1 MIHINLLPTNE
12 VEEASSRRK
21 EFLLAGGLL
30 TITLAAVLSVYFF
43 QGTRLN
49 AVTAKL
55 SRTENQMVAIRKQ
68 NQDLEKMEQ
77 QKKEV
82 EGKIR
87 VVHLLT
93 SPARR
98 AASVHILDDLSDSAP
113 QMLWLT
119 EFTEVKGVAKIN
131 GKSVDNQTIA
141 AFARKLANSRY
152 FKKVEIRE
160 TVQEKPVANL
170 RKPPTGGKGSALD
183 NLPIPVTRFL
193 VEASIDYLPGVEKE
207 ELEDAKGEK
216 VQKEAE
222 NKSGPKAPEKG
233 K

>member
-1 MIHINLLPTNE
+1 MIHINLLPTDE
-12 VEEASSRRK
+12 VEGASSRRK
-21 EFLLAGGLL
+21 ELLLAGGLL

-43 QGTRLN
+43 QEIRLN
-49 AVTAKL
+49 AVRNEL
-55 SRTENQMVAIRKQ
+55 SRLENQMVAIRKQ
-68 NQDLEKMEQ
+68 NQDLGKMEQ
-77 QKKEV
+77 QKREI

-98 AASVHILDDLSDSAP
+98 AASVHILDDLSESAP

-119 EFTEVKGVAKIN
+119 EFIEVKGMAKIN

-141 AFARKLANSRY
+141 AFARKLSNSLY

-160 TVQEKPVANL
+160 TVQEKPVVNPRTQAV
-170 RKPPTGGKGSALD
+170 GGKGAPAD
-183 NLPIPVTRFL
+183 TPPIPVTRFL
-193 VEASIDYLPGVEKE
+193 VEASIDYLPGVKPEEAEKE
-207 ELEDAKGEK
+207 EGVA
-216 VQKEAE
+216 KEAE
-222 NKSGPKAPEKG
+222 SQNNNSTSEKR

>member
-21 EFLLAGGLL
+21 ELLLAGGLFTL
-30 TITLAAVLSVYFF
+30 TLAAVLAVYFF
-43 QGTRLN
+43 QGTHLY
-49 AVTAKL
+49 AVRNEL
-55 SRTENQMVAIRKQ
+55 SRRENQIVVIRKQ

-77 QKKEV
+77 QKKET

-98 AASVHILDDLSDSAP
+98 SASVHILDDLSDSAP

-119 EFTEVKGVAKIN
+119 EFSEVKGVAKIN

-141 AFARKLANSRY
+141 AFARQLANSHY

-160 TVQEKPVANL
+160 TVQEKPVANP
-170 RKPPTGGKGSALD
+170 RNQAVGKGLPSDA
-183 NLPIPVTRFL
+183 LPIP
-193 VEASIDYLPGVEKE
+193 
-207 ELEDAKGEK
+207 
-216 VQKEAE
+216 
-222 NKSGPKAPEKG
+222 
-233 K
+233 